1 MDVAPVFIEFLSTLA
16 SMAPEK
22 YPDNVF
28 QYLDYGYETGLPG
41 TLCAGQ
47 LGGAGALLYGDWPK
61 PDLILSGA
69 PGFCD
74 VNSKILEYTA
84 RTLDIPLLHLDMSAY
99 HDERAVAYYRH
110 SFRDVISRL
119 EEFTGNKLDPDRL
132 ERDGREHQQGDRSV
146 QRDIGASVGRTFS
159 HSEPLRVPQCRDEV
173 HRRWP
178 AGGDSRI

>member
-1 MDVAPVFIEFLSTLA
+1 MPWMSRLVFIEFLSTLA
-16 SMAPEK
+16 SMASDK

-28 QYLDYGYETGLPG
+28 QYLDFGYETGLPG

-61 PDLILSGA
+61 PDLILSAA

-99 HDERAVAYYRH
+99 HDERAVAYYRQ
-110 SFRDVISRL
+110 SFREVISRL
-119 EEFTGNKLDPDRL
+119 EKFTGNRLDPEKLR
-132 ERDGREHQQGDRSV
+132 ENGRKYQQGDR
-146 QRDIGASVGRTFS
+146 
-159 HSEPLRVPQCRDEV
+159 PLQ
-173 HRRWP
+173 
-178 AGGDSRI
+178 